1 MSSPVLNSSF
11 NQMVEE
17 IGHLVEDIR
26 VEELNLRAAEL
37 RVLQEQIN
45 PHFLYNTLDNI
56 IWLAESK
63 DTEQVVRMVSSLSS
77 FFRTTLKQGAGV
89 ITVKEEEQHIRSYLE
104 IQQFRYRDIL
114 EYEIAI
120 PEELYEYEIIK
131 LTLQPLVE
139 NALYHGIKNKRGGG
153 HIRVSGV
160 LCQDVMIFKVQDD
173 GIGMDGAPACAG
185 VRHAPRRGAGAGA
198 GGDGRLRT
206 VQ

>member
-1 MSSPVLNSSF
+1 
-11 NQMVEE
+11 
-17 IGHLVEDIR
+17 
-26 VEELNLRAAEL
+26 
-37 RVLQEQIN
+37 
-45 PHFLYNTLDNI
+45 
-56 IWLAESK
+56 
-63 DTEQVVRMVSSLSS
+63 MVSSLSS
-77 FFRTTLKQGAGV
+77 FFRTTLSKGREF

-153 HIRVSGV
+153 HIRVSGA

-173 GIGMDGAPACAG
+173 GIGMDGARLAQVCAMLRDG
-185 VRHAPRRGAGAGA
+185 ERSRSRRRRAASDCSMSTSVSSSIMAGST
-198 GGDGRLRT
+198 D
-206 VQ
+206 